1 MTNDVKLGL
10 VLGLGVVLA
19 VAVTYYA
26 REVPTNG
33 ASDSANVTAQP
44 NAVRGTVPPDR
55 IRSADAPATR
65 LSVGRGRS

>member
-26 REVPTNG
+26 KEVPTAG
-33 ASDSANVTAQP
+33 TTDSANVAAQP
-44 NAVRGTVPPDR
+44 SAVRGTVPPAR
-55 IRSADAPATR
+55 VRSGAVR
-65 LSVGRGRS
+65 